1 MGVYYN
7 YSLWDETLV
16 TLSPYI
22 CTLQKRQTL
31 DAREF
36 TTVLARLAVLSPHSM
51 YIERCISAYD
61 LIKSDDRSSLQ
72 RDTLNDYTIVKMNMP
87 SVADYDLRKATTKFM
102 KAKNCRPQQQF
113 MDAANFKQKE
123 YFVGFFVEAIE
134 RVLDRR
140 KNFAI
145 LIFKCFWSVCQTCV
159 SVCQYVTSIVCDSA
173 S

>member
-31 DAREF
+31 DAG
-36 TTVLARLAVLSPHSM
+36 TTVLARLVVLSPHSM
-51 YIERCISAYD
+51 YIERCISAYY

-72 RDTLNDYTIVKMNMP
+72 RDTLNDYMIVNMNMP

-102 KAKNCRPQQQF
+102 KAKNRRPQQQF

-123 YFVGFFVEAIE
+123 YFVGFFVEAGPQKKT
-134 RVLDRR
+134 LQSS
-140 KNFAI
+140 F
-145 LIFKCFWSVCQTCV
+145 LSVFGVCVKLVFLCV
-159 SVCQYVTSIVCDSA
+159 STLLR
-173 S
+173 